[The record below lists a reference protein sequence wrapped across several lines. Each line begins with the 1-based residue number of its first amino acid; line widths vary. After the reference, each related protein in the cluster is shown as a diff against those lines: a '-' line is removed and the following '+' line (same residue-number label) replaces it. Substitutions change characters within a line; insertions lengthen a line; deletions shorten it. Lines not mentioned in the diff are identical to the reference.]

1 MRVAV
6 VGAGASGLAVA
17 ERLCQR
23 HDVTVI
29 DRIPTAGGVLPYDF
43 PPIVALERA
52 CVAGGTRFALGTTA
66 LRWEGKR
73 LLLAGPEGIRWTPA
87 DHLVYAGG
95 VRPATAAEVGLAGSR
110 LAGVLS
116 ATVAVHLAEAEVVI
130 GRRVV
135 IVGGGNWAERATEE
149 LGHSGC
155 EITHVV
161 PKGEAIRCRSRQLYD
176 GWAALEARGAG
187 RVSELIIGNEE
198 ARRRLVCDAVILA
211 GHLKALRNVDG
222 AVFGGEHV
230 SFVQPL
236 EGDATFD
243 TVVQHARESVP
254 SIEATIDGGA
264 G

>member
-1 MRVAV
+1 M
-6 VGAGASGLAVA
+6 
-17 ERLCQR
+17 
-23 HDVTVI
+23 
-29 DRIPTAGGVLPYDF
+29 PYDF

-116 ATVAVHLAEAEVVI
+116 ATVAVHLAEAEVII

-135 IVGGGNWAERATEE
+135 IVGGGNWGQRATEE
-149 LGHSGC
+149 LSHGGS

-161 PKGEAIRCRSRQLYD
+161 PAGETIRCASKRLYD
-176 GWAALEARGAG
+176 GWTALEARGAG
-187 RVSELIIGNEE
+187 RVSELIIGRHQ
-198 ARRRLVCDAVILA
+198 ARRRLLCDAVILA
-211 GHLKALRNVDG
+211 GGLKALRNVDG
-222 AVFGGEHV
+222 AVFGGECV

-243 TVVQHARESVP
+243 TVVEHARESV
-254 SIEATIDGGA
+254 STIEATIDGGA
-264 G
+264 E

>member
-1 MRVAV
+1 M
-6 VGAGASGLAVA
+6 
-17 ERLCQR
+17 
-23 HDVTVI
+23 
-29 DRIPTAGGVLPYDF
+29 
-43 PPIVALERA
+43 
-52 CVAGGTRFALGTTA
+52 
-66 LRWEGKR
+66 
-73 LLLAGPEGIRWTPA
+73 
-87 DHLVYAGG
+87 
-95 VRPATAAEVGLAGSR
+95 
-110 LAGVLS
+110 LS

-135 IVGGGNWAERATEE
+135 IGAVVLGGARRRE

-243 TVVQHARESVP
+243 TVVQHARVSVP